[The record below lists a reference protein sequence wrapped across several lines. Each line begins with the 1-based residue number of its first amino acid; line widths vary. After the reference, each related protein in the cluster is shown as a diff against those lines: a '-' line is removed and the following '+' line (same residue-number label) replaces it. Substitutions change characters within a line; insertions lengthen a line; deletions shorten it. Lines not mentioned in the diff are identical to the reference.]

1 MARIKVLQV
10 FPCFADPERI
20 RFIAEVDED
29 ISELL
34 PYMNAIVK
42 GAIYNPNFPSLTVRH
57 EGALVTIYPKSVKA
71 GLVRDEEHAR
81 EIIGWLEG
89 LIEHCKSHMDSI
101 EPLYE
106 RRSGLFPLDVYKLLP
121 GTNCGECGEMTCL
134 AFASKLFKGERSV
147 EECRPL
153 FSSELYSGKRERLL
167 ELLEAAGY
175 PVPSQGR

>member
-1 MARIKVLQV
+1 MARIKVIQV
-10 FPCFADPERI
+10 LPCFADPEKI